1 MTAVVRRGRLLV
13 GAEQSSA
20 LIVRSIANTWR
31 QPGSWIPSIV
41 FPLMMA
47 AVYSAQ
53 FAEATELPGFPE
65 VDSFLAFI
73 LPASILQGIS
83 FNAGEAGTALAL
95 DIESGFFDRLIAS
108 PVARQ
113 SILIGRMGGGAVF
126 SGGLAASLM
135 IVFALV
141 GAPIEGGIL
150 SAVAIVLIAAWLSL
164 AIGGFSV
171 AVALRTGSSEATQ
184 TLFPLTFMM
193 IFVSSAFFPTEL
205 MSGWYQSVAEVNPFT
220 LIVDPTRR
228 LAIEGFSFADL
239 GRALL
244 WSSVVALASLSLS
257 YRMYLGRLRRS

>member
-1 MTAVVRRGRLLV
+1 MTAVIGRGRWRV
-13 GAEQSSA
+13 GVEQSGA
-20 LIVRSIANTWR
+20 LIVRSVVNTWR
-31 QPGSWIPSIV
+31 QPGSWVPSIV

-47 AVYSAQ
+47 GVYSAQ
-53 FAEATELPGFPE
+53 FARATDLPGFPE
-65 VDSFLAFI
+65 VDSFLQFI

-113 SILIGRMGGGAVF
+113 SILIGRMGGGAVV
-126 SGGLAASLM
+126 SGGLAATLM
-135 IVFALV
+135 VVFALF

-150 SAVAIVLIAAWLSL
+150 SAVAIVIIAAWLSL
-164 AIGGFSV
+164 AIGGLGI
-171 AVALRTGSSEATQ
+171 AVALRTGSAEATQ

-228 LAIEGFSFADL
+228 LAIDGFSFADF
-239 GRALL
+239 GRALF
-244 WSSVVALASLSLS
+244 WTGTVGVATLSFA

>member
-1 MTAVVRRGRLLV
+1 MTATLARARWRVGVEQAGALVTRSVV
-13 GAEQSSA
+13 
-20 LIVRSIANTWR
+20 NTWR

-53 FAEATELPGFPE
+53 FERAIDLPGFPD
-65 VDSFLAFI
+65 VDSFVQFI

-83 FNAGEAGTALAL
+83 FNAGEAGTELAL

-126 SGGLAASLM
+126 SGGLAAALM
-135 IVFALV
+135 VVFALV
-141 GAPIEGGIL
+141 GAPIEGGIV

-164 AIGGFSV
+164 AIGGFSI

-184 TLFPLTFMM
+184 SLFPLTFMM
-193 IFVSSAFFPTEL
+193 IFVSSAFFPTGL

-228 LAIEGFSFADL
+228 LALDGFSFADF
-239 GRALL
+239 GRALF
-244 WSSVVALASLSLS
+244 WSGVVASVSLSLA